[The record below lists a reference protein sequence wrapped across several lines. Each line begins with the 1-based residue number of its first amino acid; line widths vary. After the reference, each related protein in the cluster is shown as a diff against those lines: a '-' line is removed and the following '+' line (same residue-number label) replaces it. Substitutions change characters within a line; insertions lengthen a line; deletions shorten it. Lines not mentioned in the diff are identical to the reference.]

1 MQPAIHKIRDFKSFR
16 FIYTLEANRVPGDR
30 RSVRTRAME
39 SRIGD
44 IYTGR
49 ALISGRMYHYYRRR
63 LQIFVCP
70 RVTRIDYARNERYE
84 IKEIRLR

>member
-1 MQPAIHKIRDFKSFR
+1 
-16 FIYTLEANRVPGDR
+16 
-30 RSVRTRAME
+30 ME